1 MGTHPYFTDK
11 CKISM
16 ACMWKTIWWFLKKVN
31 IKLLYY
37 PTIPLLSILPEELKT
52 SIQTNTCTGIFI
64 VALFSITE
72 MWKLPIC
79 PLTDEWIHK
88 MWYIYTFSEI
98 LFNHKKGQHSDTCYT
113 VDEPWKHYAKWNKPD
128 TEEQYDMIS
137 FIRNTQNRQI
147 HRDRK

>member
-37 PTIPLLSILPEELKT
+37 LTIPLLSILPEELKT
-52 SIQTNTCTGIFI
+52 SIQTNTYTGIFI

-98 LFNHKKGQHSDTCYT
+98 LFNHKKGRHSDTCYN
-113 VDEPWKHYAKWNKPD
+113 VDEP
-128 TEEQYDMIS
+128 
-137 FIRNTQNRQI
+137 
-147 HRDRK
+147 

>member
-88 MWYIYTFSEI
+88 MWYIYTHSAKYYSTIKRDNILTHATMWMNLENIMLSEI
-98 LFNHKKGQHSDTCYT
+98 SQTQKN
-113 VDEPWKHYAKWNKPD
+113 N
-128 TEEQYDMIS
+128 MI
-137 FIRNTQNRQI
+137 
-147 HRDRK
+147 